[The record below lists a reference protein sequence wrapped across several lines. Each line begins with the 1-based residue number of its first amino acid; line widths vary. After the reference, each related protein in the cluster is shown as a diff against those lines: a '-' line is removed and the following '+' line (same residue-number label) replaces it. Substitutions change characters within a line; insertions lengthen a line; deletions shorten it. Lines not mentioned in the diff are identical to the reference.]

1 MGCCRSAE
9 ETLRCWSEQV
19 MSTARHPHN
28 AASPPPDAKACNGVW
43 SVITLDSRIV
53 FFRAVTYGA
62 VFDYLK
68 KGGTV
73 HFDQHRHLWG
83 TCFGAPIYNPPQRSC
98 RGESFCPRGLTAT
111 SEKGQNHGKQICFVP
126 HRML

>member
-1 MGCCRSAE
+1 MQFHRLPMLKLVTVWGRLS
-9 ETLRCWSEQV
+9 SGF
-19 MSTARHPHN
+19 
-28 AASPPPDAKACNGVW
+28 PDCF
-43 SVITLDSRIV
+43 

-111 SEKGQNHGKQICFVP
+111 SEKGQNHEKQICFVP
-126 HRML
+126 HRVL